1 MNTITVQAFAD
12 ELIKIASVAG
22 TAATAAAGAASKPG
36 FLRRNAKT
44 LATLGAGM
52 GIHSVGSDA
61 YNDFRNG
68 RMMRKQNEAAQAMY

>member
-1 MNTITVQAFAD
+1 MNTITVRAFAD
-12 ELIKIASVAG
+12 ELIKIASVAS
-22 TAATAAAGAASKPG
+22 TAAGAASKPG

-52 GIHSVGSDA
+52 GIQSIGNDA